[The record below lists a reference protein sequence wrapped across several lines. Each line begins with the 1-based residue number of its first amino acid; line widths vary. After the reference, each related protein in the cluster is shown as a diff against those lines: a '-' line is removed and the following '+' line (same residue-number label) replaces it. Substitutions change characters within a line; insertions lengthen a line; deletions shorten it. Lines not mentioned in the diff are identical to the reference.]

1 APLVLGVGDIAQES
15 GLQFSVTQ
23 VSSPYQPKD
32 ASIRPS
38 RGEFLVA
45 VVDLH
50 NFGTNQLT
58 VAGKQDFTLLDAR
71 GTGYPDTTIPEL
83 PPTPNGT
90 IGPSTDVTGD
100 VAFDVPKG
108 ADYRLAFHNEGFAH
122 GVIMVDL
129 SRSSS

>member
-1 APLVLGVGDIAQES
+1 MGDIAQES

-23 VSSPYQPKD
+23 VSAPYQPKD

-58 VAGKQDFTLLDAR
+58 VSGKQDFTLLDAK
-71 GTGYPDTTIPEL
+71 GMEYPDTTIPEL
-83 PPTPNGT
+83 PPTPNGA
-90 IGPSTDVTGD
+90 IVPSTDVTGD
-100 VAFDVPKG
+100 VAFDVPK
-108 ADYRLAFHNEGFAH
+108 AQATAWPFTTTA
-122 GVIMVDL
+122 
-129 SRSSS
+129 SRTASSWWT